1 MKELNELFVIAWMLF
16 GIYMLVL
23 LLIGADLWSGYRKA
37 KQRGEARTSYMLR
50 EIVDKIARYYNA
62 LLALTF
68 IDCMQMGGIWFLDN
82 YYDWHIPIFPLVTL
96 LGAIAFGAI
105 EVKSIYEK
113 AEDKM
118 KDDYR
123 QVAILAAEI
132 AKHKNEPDKM
142 IHAVDD
148 FMNKNNKGNKEE
160 QK

>member
-37 KQRGEARTSYMLR
+37 KARTSYMLR
-50 EIVDKIARYYNA
+50 KTVDKIARYYNA

-68 IDCMQMGGIWFLDN
+68 VDCMQ
-82 YYDWHIPIFPLVTL
+82 
-96 LGAIAFGAI
+96 
-105 EVKSIYEK
+105 
-113 AEDKM
+113 M